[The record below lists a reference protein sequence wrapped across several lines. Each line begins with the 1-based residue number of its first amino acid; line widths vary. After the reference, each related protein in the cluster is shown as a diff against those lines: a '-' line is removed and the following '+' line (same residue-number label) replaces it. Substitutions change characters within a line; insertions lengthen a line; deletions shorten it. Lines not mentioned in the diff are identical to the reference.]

1 MFTGKKLT
9 VAILCLYILIGQ
21 VHYAC
26 ARKSLYVISDTQI
39 SELFAYKID
48 GTNLTYQI
56 NYICEL
62 DPPDTS
68 GAVGI
73 AIDTDSEVSF
83 DKISFFGI
91 IKYNEVGVVK

>member
-1 MFTGKKLT
+1 
-9 VAILCLYILIGQ
+9 
-21 VHYAC
+21 
-26 ARKSLYVISDTQI
+26 VISNTDMYPVLSSIIQ
-39 SELFAYKID
+39 AYDIQD
-48 GTNLTYQI
+48 SNLIYQT